1 MDRSNNKPSAGTAL
15 VTGAARRIGRAI
27 ALDLARHGW
36 AVAIHYNNSADEAAE
51 LVAEIAGIGGRAAAL
66 PARLTEESEVRGLIP
81 AAIEALGPVS
91 LLVNNAAAFVHDD
104 IHDGSRETWD
114 LHMEANLRA
123 PAVLTRDFAKALPDG
138 TAGNVVN
145 ILDQRVWNPTPYF
158 MSYTLSKIGLWTLTR
173 TLALA
178 LAPQIRVNAIGPGP
192 TLQGERQTE
201 EHFRLQWQSVPMRR
215 STDPGEIASA
225 IRFILDSPGMTGQ
238 MIALDGGEHLGWAQP
253 GRGFNPIE

>member
-1 MDRSNNKPSAGTAL
+1 MAGPLPSITTTRPTRRRTSSPRSLNL
-15 VTGAARRIGRAI
+15 
-27 ALDLARHGW
+27 
-36 AVAIHYNNSADEAAE
+36 
-51 LVAEIAGIGGRAAAL
+51 GGHAAAL

-123 PAVLTRDFAKALPDG
+123 PAVLIQDFARALPDG
-138 TAGNVVN
+138 AAGNVVN

-178 LAPQIRVNAIGPGP
+178 LAPKIRVNAIGPGP
-192 TLQGERQTE
+192 TLQGERQSE
-201 EHFRLQWQSVPMRR
+201 EHFRLQWQSVPMQR

-225 IRFILDSPGMTGQ
+225 IRFILDSPGITGQ

-253 GRGFNPIE
+253 GRGFNPVE